1 MRRTAF
7 VALIAA
13 GLISGSC
20 SKTQDT
26 APETRLFGNPPV
38 IQNVTLT
45 QGGSSGQALCDIT
58 QSVKGF
64 FCEKGGITE
73 SDVNY
78 PPAITLT
85 VKYSG
90 LQLAVQTTDPD
101 TVAGQPNDILL
112 VSASY
117 QKTNQ
122 GQPVEVSLVLLDDGS
137 TNTFTYR
144 QQSVN
149 GEQCE
154 PGACFC
160 GTATYK
166 LTSNDNVAND
176 NTWSRG
182 FALVTGDTT
191 LTHPLR
197 TNGDTLSVTNSQLA
211 YDCIGS
217 GPKEAT
223 GPTVITG
230 GNQQAPAITDTGGQ
244 PVKFKIEVVDRAGN
258 ITGWPQQ
265 PIATFDKTTYS
276 CEGDDCAC
284 CFIFSGNPTSECSGL
299 DGMVGPTFPTGLC
312 HTF

>member
-1 MRRTAF
+1 MRRSAF

-26 APETRLFGNPPV
+26 APETRLFGASPV

-45 QGGSSGQALCDIT
+45 QGGSSGQAVCDIT
-58 QSVKGF
+58 EFVKGY
-64 FCEKGGITE
+64 FCQNGSITT

-78 PPAITLT
+78 PPAITVT
-85 VKYSG
+85 VHYSG
-90 LQLAVQTTDPD
+90 LQLAVQTSDPD

-117 QKTNQ
+117 QKSNQ

-137 TNTFTYR
+137 TNTFNYR
-144 QQSVN
+144 QQSIY
-149 GEQCE
+149 GEMCDT
-154 PGACFC
+154 GGCSC
-160 GTATYK
+160 GTANYS
-166 LTSNDNVAND
+166 LTSNDMVAND

-197 TNGDTLSVTNSQLA
+197 TNGGQISVSNSALA

-217 GPKEAT
+217 GPAQAGT
-223 GPTVITG
+223 SVVTG
-230 GNQQAPAITDTGGQ
+230 GNRQAPAITDTGGQ

-258 ITGWPQQ
+258 LTGWPQQ
-265 PIATFDKTTYS
+265 PTATFDRTTYS
-276 CEGDDCAC
+276 CDGDDCAC
-284 CFIFSGNPTSECSGL
+284 CFIFTGNTNECSGL
-299 DGMVGPTFPTGLC
+299 DGMAGPAFPGGLC